1 MKKLLA
7 LLLAAVM
14 TVSVVACGSKEGNNE
29 NNGENN
35 APAITDALEILTTVW
50 GSYAEADLF
59 PVAGGDAE
67 HANWEGPAKFELA
80 AAEELT
86 ANYGVNADLI
96 AQIDDAATMMH
107 AMMMNNF
114 AFGVYHLTDA
124 SNMENFTNTVKE
136 DLLAKQ
142 WMCGQPE
149 KVMIITVGDY
159 VVAGYG
165 LADLCETFK
174 TNLTAQYTTATVVC
188 EENIA

>member
-35 APAITDALEILTTVW
+35 APTITDALEILTTVW

-67 HANWEGPAKFELA
+67 HANWEGPAKFELT

-114 AFGVYHLTDA
+114 TFGVYHLTDA
-124 SNMENFTNTVKE
+124 SNMEAFTNTVKE

-149 KVMIITVGDY
+149 KFIVITVGEY

-165 LADLCETFK
+165 LAQLIDTFEAK
-174 TNLTAQYTTATVVC
+174 LTESYSSATVVC

>member
-1 MKKLLA
+1 MKKLFA

-14 TVSVVACGSKEGNNE
+14 TVSVVACGSKEGK
-29 NNGENN
+29 NGENN
-35 APAITDALEILTTVW
+35 APAITDAAEILTTVW

-67 HANWEGPAKFELA
+67 HANWEGPAKFDLA

-86 ANYGVNADLI
+86 ATYGVNAELI
-96 AQIDDAATMMH
+96 GQIDDAATMMH

-124 SNMENFTNTVKE
+124 STMESFTSTLKA

-142 WMCGQPE
+142 WLCGQPE